1 MEEAVSLFEQM
12 TTTCVLVEQR
22 RVSDGEGGFATSWV
36 DGAEFEA
43 AIVRDTSTLARI
55 AEKDGVANV
64 YTVTTPKARLSFH
77 DVFRRLSDG
86 QCFRVTSNSDDGAT
100 PSMVTFSFGQ
110 CSAEE
115 WEVPDAQR

>member
-1 MEEAVSLFEQM
+1 MSLYEQM
-12 TTTCVLVEQR
+12 TTPCRLVEQR
-22 RVSDGEGGFATSWV
+22 RVSDGEGGFSTAWV

-43 AIVRDTSTLARI
+43 AIVKDSSTLARI
-55 AEKDGVANV
+55 AEKDGVSNL
-64 YTVTTPKARLSFH
+64 YTVTTPKARLSFG

-115 WEVPDAQR
+115 WEVPDGD

>member
-1 MEEAVSLFEQM
+1 MSTKQDGDWGEA
-12 TTTCVLVEQR
+12 LVEKYLSER
-22 RVSDGEGGFATSWV
+22 GCRIVEREWRCRFGEI
-36 DGAEFEA
+36 D
-43 AIVRDTSTLARI
+43 LI